1 MKLENWRRMMHFLSR
16 SGLLV
21 LAVFLLWG
29 CGQKSPG
36 LQDSAVAPDKALFE
50 NGMKFFDKNMYIKAR
65 LSFQTLINTYPGSE
79 FTPSSFYAI
88 ADTYYE
94 EAGKPN
100 LLQAEAQY
108 KDFVIFY
115 PTHELADDAQMKV
128 LAVNLRL
135 MRPADRDS
143 TYARKA
149 EVEGKKL
156 IESYPDSQLEPTA
169 REILREVQESLAK
182 GIHNVATFY
191 FERGIYLASESRYKQ
206 VLEKYPDFSIQDV
219 NLYKLGESL
228 LKLGRIEE
236 ASVYY
241 ARIAAEYP
249 FSEYF
254 EQAQEKLVLFEKLVP
269 SVNEAAAKRNQANR
283 RSDSFSLLSP
293 IRLIWQTFK
302 GREDPYE
309 LARRRAEERKG
320 QERSLKN
327 DFQDKAHSGG
337 E

>member
-1 MKLENWRRMMHFLSR
+1 MHFLSR
-16 SGLLV
+16 GCLLI
-21 LAVFLLWG
+21 LAGFLLWG

-36 LQDSAVAPDKALFE
+36 LQDSAVAPDKTLFE
-50 NGMKFFDKNMYIKAR
+50 NGMKFFEKNLYIKAR
-65 LSFQTLINTYPGSE
+65 LSFQTLINTYPDSE
-79 FTPSSFYAI
+79 FTPSAFYVI
-88 ADTYYE
+88 ADTYYKE
-94 EAGKPN
+94 GGKDN

-108 KDFVIFY
+108 KDFIIFY

-128 LAVNLRL
+128 LAVNVRL
-135 MRPADRDS
+135 MKPADRDS

-156 IESYPDSQLEPTA
+156 IEDYPDSQLEPTA
-169 REILREVQESLAK
+169 REILREVQENLAR
-182 GIHNVATFY
+182 GIHDVGSFY
-191 FERGIYLASESRYKQ
+191 FERGSYIASESRYKQ
-206 VLEKYPDFSIQDV
+206 VLEGYPDFSIQDA

-241 ARIAAEYP
+241 ARVAGEYP

-254 EQAQEKLVLFEKLVP
+254 EQAKEKLILLEKPVP
-269 SVNEAAAKRNQANR
+269 PVNEVAAKRNQANR
-283 RSDSFSLLSP
+283 RDESFSLLHP
-293 IRLIWQTFK
+293 IRSVWQTFK

-320 QERSLKN
+320 QEQSLKN
-327 DFQDKAHSGG
+327 DFQDKAPSGG